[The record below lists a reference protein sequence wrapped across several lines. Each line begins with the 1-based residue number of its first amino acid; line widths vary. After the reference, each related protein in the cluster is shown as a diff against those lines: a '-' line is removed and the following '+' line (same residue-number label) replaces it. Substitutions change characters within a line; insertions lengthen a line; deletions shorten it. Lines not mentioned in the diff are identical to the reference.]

1 MTEGIENILLE
12 HLKRFQA
19 GQERIERDLR
29 EIKTRLS
36 QLELSVAGV
45 RGDIAHSAAD
55 QARQQM
61 SFDGMSDR
69 VDRIERRLELNL

>member
-1 MTEGIENILLE
+1 MTEAIENILLE

-19 GQERIERDLR
+19 GQERVERELR
-29 EIKTRLS
+29 EIKIRLS
-36 QLELSVAGV
+36 QLEVSVAGI
-45 RGDIAHSAAD
+45 RGDIAHMAAD

-69 VDRIERRLELNL
+69 VDRIERRLELNV